1 MSDVAKVIEISASS
15 TKSIEDA
22 VETGIRRADESL
34 DHVEGAWGE
43 GYQLYRQKRQGSR
56 MARPYESHVPV
67 ASQAGLT
74 SRLIERPN
82 AVVIGT

>member
-1 MSDVAKVIEISASS
+1 
-15 TKSIEDA
+15 
-22 VETGIRRADESL
+22 
-34 DHVEGAWGE
+34 
-43 GYQLYRQKRQGSR
+43 